1 MDFTSYDLAA
11 RANALLDSDE
21 KTRRFLME
29 TTRVIKTLSDCDAL
43 NHYERRALKCNYY
56 IFIVRC
62 NLTPGINR
70 RTAGKIYGR
79 FVGGYCE
86 GLTSEA
92 ATMIAGLFDELI
104 TSIAAG
110 ESIKEQQAILD
121 AVINDFYKC

>member
-29 TTRVIKTLSDCDAL
+29 TTRVIKALSDCDAL
-43 NHYERRALKCNYY
+43 NYYERRALKWNYY
-56 IFIVRC
+56 TLIVRC

-70 RTAGKIYGR
+70 RTAGKVYSR
-79 FVGGYCE
+79 FIGGYCE
-86 GLTSEA
+86 GLTSDT

-104 TSIAAG
+104 ISIAAG
-110 ESIKEQQAILD
+110 ETVKEQQAILD

>member
-11 RANALLDSDE
+11 RANTLLDSDE

-29 TTRVIKTLSDCDAL
+29 TTRVLKALSDCDAL
-43 NHYERRALKCNYY
+43 NYHERRALKWNYY

-70 RTAGKIYGR
+70 RTAAKVYGR

-86 GLTSEA
+86 DLTSET

-104 TSIAAG
+104 VSIAAG
-110 ESIKEQQAILD
+110 ETVKEQQAILD
-121 AVINDFYKC
+121 AVTNDFYKC

>member
-11 RANALLDSDE
+11 RANDLLDSDE

-29 TTRVIKTLSDCDAL
+29 ATRVLKALSDCDAL
-43 NHYERRALKCNYY
+43 NYHERRALKWNYY
-56 IFIVRC
+56 TFIVRC

-70 RTAGKIYGR
+70 RTAGKVYSR

-86 GLTSEA
+86 GLTSET

-104 TSIAAG
+104 ISIAAG
-110 ESIKEQQAILD
+110 ETVKEQQAILD